1 LARTSLQCRECKK
14 EYETAF
20 KYVCDDCF
28 GPLDVKYD
36 FPTLTK
42 DTFSNREQT
51 YWRYFELLPIENKSN
66 IVSIGA
72 GMTPLTKAENL
83 GKKLGLNNLYIKNDS
98 VNPTF
103 SFKDRPAGV
112 AISKAKELG
121 LTAVGCAS
129 TGNLASAT
137 AAHAAAAGLPCHVFA
152 PSNIE
157 MAKIAQALSYGANYI
172 AVDGTYDDA
181 NRIAAQIGDST
192 GNLASATAA
201 HAAAAG
207 LPCHVFAPSN
217 IEMAKIAQALSYGAN
232 YIAVDGTYD
241 DANRIAAQI
250 GDSKGIGVVNINMRS
265 HYVEGSKTFSYEVA
279 EQLDWQV
286 PDQLIVPVGSGA
298 MLNAICKG
306 FEELQTVS
314 LLDDVSNMHMI
325 AAQPHG
331 CAPIVDAFKKNTKE
345 VIPVENPDTVA
356 KSLAIGDPGDGRY
369 VLKRLEQ
376 YNGFAEEC
384 NNQEILDAIL
394 LLAQTEGIFT
404 EPAGGVSISILQK
417 MVEQGK
423 IDKNDKVVCYVTGNG
438 LKATESIMQVLSKP
452 TVYKPNINEISAVV
466 Q

>member
-14 EYETAF
+14 EYESTF
-20 KYVCDDCF
+20 KYICDECF

-36 FPTLTK
+36 FPTVTK

-51 YWRYFELLPIENKSN
+51 YWRYFELLPIEDKSN

-72 GMTPLTKAENL
+72 GMTPLTKAEKL
-83 GKKLGLNNLYIKNDS
+83 GEKLGLKNLYIKNDS

-112 AISKAKELG
+112 AVSKAKEFG
-121 LTAVGCAS
+121 LSAVGCAS

-137 AAHAAAAGLPCHVFA
+137 AAHAAKGGFACHVFA
-152 PSNIE
+152 PSDIE
-157 MAKIAQALSYGANYI
+157 MAKI
-172 AVDGTYDDA
+172 T
-181 NRIAAQIGDST
+181 
-192 GNLASATAA
+192 
-201 HAAAAG
+201 
-207 LPCHVFAPSN
+207 
-217 IEMAKIAQALSYGAN
+217 QALSYGAN

-250 GDSKGIGVVNINMRS
+250 GDSKGIGIVNINMRS
-265 HYVEGSKTFSYEVA
+265 YYVEGSKTLAFEVA

-306 FEELQTVS
+306 FEELQQVS
-314 LLDDVSNMHMI
+314 LLNDVSNMHMI

-331 CAPIVDAFKKNTKE
+331 CAPIVDAFKKNSKE
-345 VIPVENPDTVA
+345 VIPVEYPDTVA

-369 VLKRLEQ
+369 VLKRLKQ

-384 NNQEILDAIL
+384 NNQEILDAII
-394 LLAQTEGIFT
+394 LLARTEGIFT
-404 EPAGGVSISILQK
+404 EPAGGVSLAVLQK
-417 MVEQGK
+417 MIEQGK

-438 LKATESIMQVLSKP
+438 LKATESIMSVLQKP
-452 TVYKPNINEISAVV
+452 RVMKADIAEISAVV
-466 Q
+466 N

>member
-1 LARTSLQCRECKK
+1 MILGFFMYILEDCLILTRVSLECRECKK
-14 EYETAF
+14 EYDSTF

-36 FPTLTK
+36 LPSVTK
-42 DTFSNREQT
+42 DTFLNREKT
-51 YWRYFELLPIENKSN
+51 YWRYFELLPIEHKSN
-66 IVSIGA
+66 IVSIDA
-72 GMTPLTKAENL
+72 GMTPLTKAE
-83 GKKLGLNNLYIKNDS
+83 KLGEQLGLKNLYVKNDS

-112 AISKAKELG
+112 AVSKAKEFRMS
-121 LTAVGCAS
+121 AVGCAS

-137 AAHAAAAGLPCHVFA
+137 ASHAAKGGFPCHIFA

-157 MAKIAQALSYGANYI
+157 MAKIAQALA
-172 AVDGTYDDA
+172 
-181 NRIAAQIGDST
+181 
-192 GNLASATAA
+192 
-201 HAAAAG
+201 
-207 LPCHVFAPSN
+207 
-217 IEMAKIAQALSYGAN
+217 YGAN

-250 GDSKGIGVVNINMRS
+250 GDSKGIGIVNINMRS
-265 HYVEGSKTFSYEVA
+265 YYVEGSKTLAYEVA

-306 FEELQTVS
+306 FEELQSVS

-331 CAPIVDAFKKNTKE
+331 CAPIVDAFKKNTDK

-369 VLKRLEQ
+369 VLRRLQQ
-376 YNGFAEEC
+376 YNGFAEES
-384 NNQEILDAIL
+384 NNQEILDAII
-394 LLAQTEGIFT
+394 LLAKTEGIFT
-404 EPAGGVSISILQK
+404 EPAGGVSVAVLQK

-423 IDKNDKVVCYVTGNG
+423 IDANDKVVCYVTGNG
-438 LKATESIMQVLSKP
+438 LKATESIMSVLQKP
-452 TVYKPNINEISAVV
+452 TVMKADVGEISAVV
-466 Q
+466 N